1 MLGKKAGN
9 ISEVAKSLNVSRTT
23 VYEWINTDEK
33 FKKALDD
40 QQEALIDF
48 AESSLLK
55 SINNG
60 SDTATIFF
68 LKTKGKKRGYVERTE
83 LSGNDGKDLIPAR
96 TLTRE
101 EAKALLNDLENDC

>member
-1 MLGKKAGN
+1 MVAKKAAN
-9 ISEVAKSLNVSRTT
+9 ISEIAKTLNVDRRTF
-23 VYEWINTDEK
+23 YRWIDEDEN
-33 FKKALDD
+33 FKKAYED

-96 TLTRE
+96 TLTKE
-101 EAKALLNDLENDC
+101 EAKQLLNDLENDC